1 MRTDL
6 KVACRIFLKYYNG
19 CNVFTMNKISKE
31 SNWLS
36 RVPIE
41 LHGHRKKLNFFIK
54 SLEKYREALSK
65 ERNNI
70 SVIEVGCSNGRNIS
84 FPLAEY
90 GYQVTGVD
98 IHTQSIDWAN
108 KNNNFSNA
116 AFICQD
122 FSHFSS
128 DEKFDAVILSDILE
142 HVENPLEIIQ
152 YSANHL
158 KENGFILICIPNG
171 FGPYEIEQRIL
182 RLTHLN
188 ILIAK
193 AIRLVK
199 KLLGR
204 KSEKQIEYNYDSGHI
219 QFFKQK
225 DIVKLAEQV
234 GFEIKEKSNGALFG
248 GDFTYIFGVLLPFIV
263 KPSLWLASHLS
274 YVFASTWYFR
284 LQSINKRK

>member
-1 MRTDL
+1 
-6 KVACRIFLKYYNG
+6 
-19 CNVFTMNKISKE
+19 MNKISKE

-65 ERNNI
+65 ERSNI

-152 YSANHL
+152 FSENHL
-158 KENGFILICIPNG
+158 KENGIILICIPNG
-171 FGPYEIEQRIL
+171 FGPYELEQRIL
-182 RLTHLN
+182 RMTRINL
-188 ILIAK
+188 LIAK
-193 AIRLVK
+193 AIRQVK
-199 KLLGR
+199 KILGR
-204 KSEKQIEYNYDSGHI
+204 KEEKQAEYNYDSGHI

-225 DIVKLAEQV
+225 DIENLADQV
-234 GFEIKEKSNGALFG
+234 ECEIKDKANGALFG
-248 GDFTYIFGVLLPFIV
+248 GDFTYIFGILLPFIV
-263 KPSLWLASHLS
+263 KPSLWLANYVPS
-274 YVFASTWYFR
+274 VFASTWYFR
-284 LQSINKRK
+284 LQQSDKKK